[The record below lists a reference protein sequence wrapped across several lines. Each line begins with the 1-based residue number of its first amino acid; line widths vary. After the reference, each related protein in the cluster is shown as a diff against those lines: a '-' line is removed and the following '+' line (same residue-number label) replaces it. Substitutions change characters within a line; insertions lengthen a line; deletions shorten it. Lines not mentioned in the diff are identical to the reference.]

1 MGAGSG
7 SACLV
12 GARRA
17 SVEGEMNPTGH
28 GYLKLVEKGNRPVMG
43 ECAESDHV
51 GWTEI
56 SVFKFEIPRVADK
69 LHPRKSSDFSI
80 RKEMD
85 RIGPLLFN
93 HLTSNEPFESAT
105 IDVTYAD
112 RTGESPKVWGRVQF
126 TTAVVVSIKNTAPDK
141 FDPNAQ
147 ESVPTIQDVMFTY
160 EKVEFT
166 RPAGGDTDRDG
177 WR

>member
-1 MGAGSG
+1 MDP
-7 SACLV
+7 V
-12 GARRA
+12 RRA
-17 SVEGEMNPTGH
+17 
-28 GYLKLVEKGNRPVMG
+28 YLRLVEKGNRPVMG

-85 RIGPLLFN
+85 RIGPLLFS

-105 IDVTYAD
+105 IDVMYYID
-112 RTGESPKVWGRVQF
+112 GKPPKEWQRVKF
-126 TTAVVVSIKNTAPDK
+126 TAVVVVSIKGTAPDK